1 MSLGSKD
8 SSEAPSVAAG
18 DEEKGLFE
26 QLRERQQEH
35 QAEGFFARKIRAFK
49 AYLKKC
55 DRVVGEKLPE
65 IADKIIEYSSDYE
78 ALRQE
83 YPNST
88 LITEKGASVALQA
101 VTGIGLGKAI
111 LQEAGMDVVNF
122 AIGDAVG
129 EQFEKVVN
137 FGASKLKEKY
147 PHLSEEQSKALV
159 GMSVL
164 AGFVA
169 KDGAAAFHNLS
180 NMLAPK
186 RGFAVAGIGH
196 LETPSN
202 TIPDLSILEKKA
214 YPDSVGKVNN
224 RRPVN
229 GDLAGRKFPIEKLPP
244 ELRAKYPNSVEFDS
258 KGFPRFEP
266 YTHVDASGRAYRV
279 ELDKITGDHYTDTKL
294 ANKAMGV
301 KEEPDGFTW
310 HHVEDAKTMILIPT
324 DLHDAVRHT
333 GGRAV
338 NISKEI
344 K

>member
-1 MSLGSKD
+1 
-8 SSEAPSVAAG
+8 
-18 DEEKGLFE
+18 
-26 QLRERQQEH
+26 
-35 QAEGFFARKIRAFK
+35 
-49 AYLKKC
+49 
-55 DRVVGEKLPE
+55 
-65 IADKIIEYSSDYE
+65 
-78 ALRQE
+78 
-83 YPNST
+83 
-88 LITEKGASVALQA
+88 
-101 VTGIGLGKAI
+101 
-111 LQEAGMDVVNF
+111 VVNF

-137 FGASKLKEKY
+137 FGAGKLKEKY

-202 TIPDLSILEKKA
+202 TIPGLSILEKKA

-229 GDLAGRKFPIEKLPP
+229 GDLAGRKFPIEKLPS

-266 YTHVDASGRAYRV
+266 YTHVDASGRAYKV
-279 ELDKITGDHYTDTKL
+279 ELDKVTGDARDFYK
-294 ANKAMGV
+294 ANAIMGLD
-301 KEEPDGFTW
+301 KTPDNFTW

-338 NISKEI
+338 NIGKEV